1 MKDKIETSLRRAAEQ
16 LPQPDF
22 QAMADTPVQPLEVHD
37 YVTRQEFLPPRRR
50 FPLAAAVLVVCVLA
64 LCAGLWAY
72 FQFFQVYSVVDL
84 RVNPA
89 FAIELD
95 RRDQVKAVNPLSED
109 AQPILEG
116 RSYRGWD
123 LETTVEALLD
133 DLWSGG
139 YLDDGAQVDVAVN
152 SKSADH
158 GRDLREDVEEIIAE
172 KLAELSAGGGNTPA
186 PTAPASTDPISAP
199 PASTAPSSEAPA
211 ASADPSAPAETPS
224 APQSSSGGV
233 LSWAEVQAIVT
244 ARLPGASFEEI
255 QLDEDD
261 GRLVYEIKFWDT
273 AGVEYE
279 ADLDALTGEILKW
292 EKD

>member
-50 FPLAAAVLVVCVLA
+50 FPLAAAVLAVCVLA

-186 PTAPASTDPISAP
+186 PTAPASTDPVSAP

-211 ASADPSAPAETPS
+211 ASAAPSAPAETPS

>member
-50 FPLAAAVLVVCVLA
+50 FPPAAAVLVVCVLVI
-64 LCAGLWAY
+64 CAGLWAY

-186 PTAPASTDPISAP
+186 PTAPASTDPVSAP

-211 ASADPSAPAETPS
+211 ASAAPSAPAETPS

-261 GRLVYEIKFWDT
+261 GRKIYEVKFWDT

>member
-50 FPLAAAVLVVCVLA
+50 FSPAAAVLVVCALV

-186 PTAPASTDPISAP
+186 PTAPASTDPVSAP
-199 PASTAPSSEAPA
+199 SASTAPSSEAPA

-224 APQSSSGGV
+224 APQSSSGEV